1 MAMEVFQTETHYI
14 FLRKERS
21 LWWNRY
27 SSEFQ
32 LKCGW
37 DLSSVDD
44 IECIGVTHGI
54 VGTIALQGVLEP
66 HLIVIKEAVPVG
78 VLYAP
83 HLVYKIKSVAVL
95 GPDGADTLLLGCS
108 KHNTNQTVKI
118 APAGSATAPECHP
131 SPKSRL
137 FESSALVN
145 KTWGAVKSAGS
156 TIRNTT
162 EKAAA
167 IATSQVKS
175 TVSLVVKDP
184 VRIEKRVLDELHKI
198 FDETDSF
205 YYSPNCDITNNL
217 QRRGA
222 PPDDRFYWNRPMLT
236 ELLRVVGEP
245 DAPDWVL
252 PIIQGFVQV
261 EQCVIGN
268 ECFTLALVSRRSR
281 NRAGTRYKR
290 RGVDEH
296 GNCANYVE
304 TEQVLSLRQHQISFT
319 QVRGSVPVY
328 WSQPG
333 YKYRPPP
340 RLDRDEADT
349 QQAFE
354 RHFDGELQIYQSI
367 CIINLVEQSG
377 KEKIIGDAYA
387 NHVLKYN
394 SDRLIYVTF
403 DFHEYCRGMRFEN
416 VSSLIESL
424 APEAGAMGFHWRDNN
439 GPICNQKGVFRVN
452 CMDCLDRTNVVQT
465 AIGKAVL
472 ESQLVKLGLAM
483 PYSQLPDALK
493 APFMVL
499 WANNGDVI
507 SRQYAGT
514 NALKGDYTRTGERK
528 ISGIM
533 KDGMNSANRY
543 YIQHFADTF
552 RQSCIDLLQRQLS
565 ATAGCIPEDDVRDAV
580 VGIAITALKPA
591 GPVPLTYYNY
601 GQCAT
606 EHLLLEQ
613 VFHSAS
619 YYLAR
624 FKDTYRQATIDMMLG
639 NNVSPESVS
648 ALGGS
653 QTAATDETDALE
665 GAEHARLL
673 VEDCRRLLLGTA
685 QLPVGAWGL
694 IDADPSTGDPSET
707 EVDTILILTDDC
719 YIVAEYDS
727 HLDKIVRFENVPL
740 ASITLI
746 ELGLF
751 QHSKMFQG
759 PAPAHLCIRLNY
771 AVDGVDGYFH
781 MFRSPNIRFFNNVA
795 VVIRKTEEITE
806 SLTAIVDLFR
816 IALQNCGRTEVA
828 FQCGGSL
835 QRRKSRTLL
844 SVPAG
849 IPRNLSESQ
858 LVQMG
863 SKAFSNMAG
872 QFSKIGQSLNASK
885 IGRGS
890 KGASKKGE
898 PGTEQAI
905 DAARTVG
912 GNRREGSSGSV
923 GSFGGGSSVTLAASS
938 GGGLRPSSAYAGSK
952 MERSSSESEEAESA
966 SMYEPDDLVEQN
978 PLYNE
983 NVFLPSVG
991 IVMGGGGGASAGAAG
1006 PNDPEDVTSP
1016 SNVLVEKDSIAK
1028 MSSDLSTMSISS
1040 VTDHINMPV
1049 GMLECASPIRVSS
1062 PTPEIFVDGTASG
1075 ADGDAGGAAGGRTG
1089 RNMMSLNLQ
1098 APGGG
1103 GGGGVAGG
1111 SDNALRQLKKLTS
1124 PLSNIGKGLQTLGA
1138 NLDPR
1143 KIAVKSPV
1151 APVRS
1156 TSAAFAEIKQL
1167 EEKWE
1172 KASCRTKLIAL

>member
-1 MAMEVFQTETHYI
+1 MTMEVFQTETHYI

-66 HLIVIKEAVPVG
+66 HLIVIKEVVPVG

-83 HLVYKIKSVAVL
+83 HLVYKIKSIAVL
-95 GPDGADTLLLGCS
+95 GPDGADTLLLGCN
-108 KHNTNQTVKI
+108 KHSTSQTVKI
-118 APAGSATAPECHP
+118 APAGNSATAGLPESHP

-175 TVSLVVKDP
+175 TVNLVVKADP

-222 PPDDRFYWNRPMLT
+222 PSDDRFYWNRPMLAD
-236 ELLRVVGEP
+236 LLKVVGELQEVGQG
-245 DAPDWVL
+245 DWVL

-340 RLDRDEADT
+340 RLDRDEPET
-349 QQAFE
+349 QHAFE
-354 RHFDGELQIYQSI
+354 KHFNGELQIYQSI

-394 SDRLIYVTF
+394 SDQLIYVTF

-552 RQSCIDLLQRQLS
+552 RQSCIDLLQGQLS
-565 ATAGCIPEDDVRDAV
+565 ATAGCIPDDDVCDAV
-580 VGIAITALKPA
+580 VGIAVTALKPA

-601 GQCAT
+601 GQCAS

-613 VFHSAS
+613 VVHSAS

-694 IDADPSTGDPSET
+694 IDADPSTGDPSES

-816 IALQNCGRTEVA
+816 IALQNCGRSEVA

-872 QFSKIGQSLNASK
+872 QFSKIGQSINASK
-885 IGRGS
+885 IGRGT
-890 KGASKKGE
+890 KGGKKGDE
-898 PGTEQAI
+898 CVDPATRSG
-905 DAARTVG
+905 
-912 GNRREGSSGSV
+912 RREGSTGSV
-923 GSFGGGSSVTLAASS
+923 GSFGGSATAPIGGS
-938 GGGLRPSSAYAGSK
+938 GGSLRPSSAYAGGK
-952 MERSSSESEEAESA
+952 MERSSSESEEAETA
-966 SMYEPDDLVEQN
+966 SIYEPEDLVEQN

-991 IVMGGGGGASAGAAG
+991 IVMGG
-1006 PNDPEDVTSP
+1006 TSSEQEA
-1016 SNVLVEKDSIAK
+1016 SNVLVEKDSFGK

-1075 ADGDAGGAAGGRTG
+1075 GSDGDASGGRPG

-1098 APGGG
+1098 APGSGG
-1103 GGGGVAGG
+1103 GGAGG

>member
-44 IECIGVTHGI
+44 IECIGMTHGI

-66 HLIVIKEAVPVG
+66 HLIIIKEVVAVG

-83 HLVYKIKSVAVL
+83 HLVYKIKSIAVL
-95 GPDGADTLLLGCS
+95 GPDGADTVLLGCS

-118 APAGSATAPECHP
+118 APAVPGSGGTVLLEGHP

-184 VRIEKRVLDELHKI
+184 VRIEKRVIDELHKI
-198 FDETDSF
+198 FDDTDSF

-222 PPDDRFYWNRPMLT
+222 QPDDRFYWNKPMVA
-236 ELLRVVGEP
+236 ELLKIADGEM
-245 DAPDWVL
+245 DGSGADWVL

-319 QVRGSVPVY
+319 QIRGSVPVY

-340 RLDRDEADT
+340 RLDRDETET

-354 RHFDGELQIYQSI
+354 KHFDGELSIYQSI

-377 KEKIIGDAYA
+377 KEKVIGDAYA

-394 SDRLIYVTF
+394 SERLIYVTF

-439 GPICNQKGVFRVN
+439 GSICNQKGVFRVN

-543 YIQHFADTF
+543 Y
-552 RQSCIDLLQRQLS
+552 
-565 ATAGCIPEDDVRDAV
+565 
-580 VGIAITALKPA
+580 
-591 GPVPLTYYNY
+591 
-601 GQCAT
+601 
-606 EHLLLEQ
+606 
-613 VFHSAS
+613 
-619 YYLAR
+619 LAR

-707 EVDTILILTDDC
+707 EVDIILILTDDC

-740 ASITLI
+740 ESITLI

-751 QHSKMFQG
+751 QHNKMFQG

-816 IALQNCGRTEVA
+816 IALQNCGRADVV

-890 KGASKKGE
+890 SAGGGKSKGKKDDIDQAGSKS
-898 PGTEQAI
+898 
-905 DAARTVG
+905 V
-912 GNRREGSSGSV
+912 RREGSSCSV
-923 GSFGGGSSVTLAASS
+923 GSFGGPAGSGAV
-938 GGGLRPSSAYAGSK
+938 GGLRPGSAYAGSK
-952 MERSSSESEEAESA
+952 MERSSSESEEAETTSI
-966 SMYEPDDLVEQN
+966 YEPDDLVEQN

-991 IVMGGGGGASAGAAG
+991 IVMGGTS
-1006 PNDPEDVTSP
+1006 NETDDVGSTN
-1016 SNVLVEKDSIAK
+1016 NVLEEKDSIAK

-1049 GMLECASPIRVSS
+1049 GMLECASPIRVNS
-1062 PTPEIFVDGTASG
+1062 PTPEIFVDDAVSCGVDGETNAS
-1075 ADGDAGGAAGGRTG
+1075 RQG
-1089 RNMMSLNLQ
+1089 RNMSLNLQ
-1098 APGGG
+1098 APTSGG
-1103 GGGGVAGG
+1103 
-1111 SDNALRQLKKLTS
+1111 DNALRQLKKLTS

>member
-1 MAMEVFQTETHYI
+1 MEVFQTETYYI
-14 FLRKERS
+14 FVKHNRS
-21 LWWNRY
+21 LWWNRQTMQFKVK
-27 SSEFQ
+27 S
-32 LKCGW
+32 GW
-37 DLSSVDD
+37 DFSSVDD

-54 VGTIALQGVLEP
+54 VGTIMLPGVLEP
-66 HLIVIKEAVPVG
+66 HLIVIREVTPVG

-83 HLVYKIKSVAVL
+83 HLVYKIRSIAVL
-95 GPDGADTLLLGCS
+95 GPDGADTQLLPCS
-108 KHNTNQTVKI
+108 KHNCNQALKV
-118 APAGSATAPECHP
+118 APAAATAGMLADPTLGSASA
-131 SPKSRL
+131 KGRL

-184 VRIEKRVLDELHKI
+184 VRIERRVMEELHKI

-217 QRRGA
+217 QRRGQA
-222 PPDDRFYWNRPMLT
+222 PDDRFYWNKNMVKD
-236 ELLRVVGEP
+236 LLAMEDGEQ
-245 DAPDWVL
+245 WVL

-261 EQCVIGN
+261 EHCVIGN
-268 ECFTLALVSRRSR
+268 ECFSLAVVSRRSR
-281 NRAGTRYKR
+281 YRAGTRYKR
-290 RGVDEH
+290 RGVDEL

-304 TEQVLSLRQHQISFT
+304 TEQVLSLRQHQIAFT

-340 RLDRDEADT
+340 RLDRDETET
-349 QQAFE
+349 QLAFQK
-354 RHFDGELQIYQSI
+354 HFSAELSIYQTI

-394 SDRLIYVTF
+394 SDKLIYVTF

-424 APEAGAMGFHWRDNN
+424 APEAGSMGFHWRDQN

-465 AIGKAVL
+465 ALGKAVL

-483 PYSQLPDALK
+483 PYSQLPDQLK

-543 YIQHFADTF
+543 LIQHFADTF
-552 RQSCIDLLQRQLS
+552 RQTCIDLMLGNLGD
-565 ATAGCIPEDDVRDAV
+565 ADTLPEDDFFTAM
-580 VGIAITALKPA
+580 VGIARTALVSTSPSSQS
-591 GPVPLTYYNY
+591 YYNY
-601 GQCAT
+601 GLMST
-606 EHLLLEQ
+606 EIMLLEQ
-613 VFHSAS
+613 LVTSAS

-639 NNVSPESVS
+639 NSVSPESVS

-653 QTAATDETDALE
+653 HTSATDETDALE

-673 VEDCRRLLLGTA
+673 VEDCRRLLLGTT

-694 IDADPSTGDPSET
+694 IDADPTTGDPSET
-707 EVDTILILTDDC
+707 EVDTILILSDDG

-727 HLDKIVRFENVPL
+727 HLDKIVRFGNVSL
-740 ASITLI
+740 DSLTLI

-751 QHSKMFQG
+751 QHNKMFQG
-759 PAPAHLCIRLNY
+759 PALTHLCIRLNY
-771 AVDGVDGYFH
+771 AVNGVDGYFH

-795 VVIRKTEEITE
+795 VVIRKPEEITE

-816 IALQNCGRTEVA
+816 IALQNRGRTDVQ
-828 FQCGGSL
+828 FQYGGSL

-844 SVPAG
+844 SVPG
-849 IPRNLSESQ
+849 GLPRNLSESQ

-863 SKAFSNMAG
+863 SKALSSMA
-872 QFSKIGQSLNASK
+872 SKIGQSLNASK
-885 IGRGS
+885 IGRPTGKQQMKPEDES
-890 KGASKKGE
+890 RGDGGQRNQSEDADTAIAAGGLEE
-898 PGTEQAI
+898 PGFLVA
-905 DAARTVG
+905 
-912 GNRREGSSGSV
+912 
-923 GSFGGGSSVTLAASS
+923 GGSQF
-938 GGGLRPSSAYAGSK
+938 YK
-952 MERSSSESEEAESA
+952 FDRSSSESEEADA
-966 SMYEPDDLVEQN
+966 TIHEPENLVEQN

-991 IVMGGGGGASAGAAG
+991 IVMGGGAGSEVG
-1006 PNDPEDVTSP
+1006 VGEETGNLLEVR
-1016 SNVLVEKDSIAK
+1016 DSIAK
-1028 MSSDLSTMSISS
+1028 MSSDVSTMSISS
-1040 VTDHINMPV
+1040 VADHVNMPV
-1049 GMLECASPIRVSS
+1049 GMLECASPIRVAS
-1062 PTPEIFVDGTASG
+1062 PTPEILIDGCNE
-1075 ADGDAGGAAGGRTG
+1075 GRLLG
-1089 RNMMSLNLQ
+1089 HNMVLNLQ
-1098 APGGG
+1098 PSGTQ
-1103 GGGGVAGG
+1103 

-1143 KIAVKSPV
+1143 KITAKNV
-1151 APVRS
+1151 AGS
-1156 TSAAFAEIKQL
+1156 THNISTALDEIKQL
-1167 EEKWE
+1167 ENKWE
-1172 KASCRTKLIAL
+1172 KSGCRTKLIAL

>member
-1 MAMEVFQTETHYI
+1 MAMEVFQTESHYI
-14 FLRKERS
+14 FLKKERS

-27 SSEFQ
+27 TSEF
-32 LKCGW
+32 LVKCGW

-66 HLIVIKEAVPVG
+66 HLIVIKEVVPVG

-83 HLVYKIKSVAVL
+83 HLVYKIKSIAVL
-95 GPDGADTLLLGCS
+95 GPDGTDVPLLSCS
-108 KHNTNQTVKI
+108 KHNTNHAVKI
-118 APAGSATAPECHP
+118 APSGGMSDGGHP

-156 TIRNTT
+156 SIRNTT

-175 TVSLVVKDP
+175 TVSMVVKDP
-184 VRIEKRVLDELHKI
+184 VRIEKRVIDELHKI
-198 FDETDSF
+198 FDDTDSF
-205 YYSPNCDITNNL
+205 YYSLNCDITNNL
-217 QRRGA
+217 QRRGS
-222 PPDDRFYWNRPMLT
+222 PPDDRFYWNRNMLT
-236 ELLRVVGEP
+236 DLLRVAADEQP
-245 DAPDWVL
+245 NWVL

-290 RGVDEH
+290 RGVDEL

-340 RLDRDEADT
+340 RLDRDESET
-349 QQAFE
+349 QLAFE
-354 RHFDGELQIYQSI
+354 RHFDTELSIYQAI

-394 SDRLIYVTF
+394 SDKLIYVTF

-439 GPICNQKGVFRVN
+439 GPICNQRGVFRVN

-483 PYSQLPDALK
+483 PYSQLPDQLK

-543 YIQHFADTF
+543 Y
-552 RQSCIDLLQRQLS
+552 
-565 ATAGCIPEDDVRDAV
+565 
-580 VGIAITALKPA
+580 
-591 GPVPLTYYNY
+591 
-601 GQCAT
+601 
-606 EHLLLEQ
+606 
-613 VFHSAS
+613 
-619 YYLAR
+619 LAR

-653 QTAATDETDALE
+653 QTSATDETDALE

-673 VEDCRRLLLGTA
+673 VEDCRRLLLGTT

-740 ASITLI
+740 DSITLI

-751 QHSKMFQG
+751 QHNKMFQG

-795 VVIRKTEEITE
+795 IVIRKTEEITE

-816 IALQNCGRTEVA
+816 IALQNRGRTDVH

-849 IPRNLSESQ
+849 IPRNLSESH

-872 QFSKIGQSLNASK
+872 QFSKIGQTLNATK
-885 IGRGS
+885 IGRSTGRS
-890 KGASKKGE
+890 GKKDEDQSNVAKRDRAAPGHDGVEPYMMVGGEGAAGALFLR
-898 PGTEQAI
+898 P
-905 DAARTVG
+905 DAAYG
-912 GNRREGSSGSV
+912 GQ
-923 GSFGGGSSVTLAASS
+923 
-938 GGGLRPSSAYAGSK
+938 K
-952 MERSSSESEEAESA
+952 MERSCSDSEEADATSI
-966 SMYEPDDLVEQN
+966 YEPEDLVEQN

-991 IVMGGGGGASAGAAG
+991 IVMGGTNNDADDGGSGG
-1006 PNDPEDVTSP
+1006 T
-1016 SNVLVEKDSIAK
+1016 NVLEERDSIAK
-1028 MSSDLSTMSISS
+1028 MSSDVSTMSISS
-1040 VTDHINMPV
+1040 VTDNINMPV

-1062 PTPEIFVDGTASG
+1062 PTPEIFVDG
-1075 ADGDAGGAAGGRTG
+1075 ADGGDSAGRQV
-1089 RNMMSLNLQ
+1089 RNMSLNLQ
-1098 APGGG
+1098 APAISGQTGG
-1103 GGGGVAGG
+1103 
-1111 SDNALRQLKKLTS
+1111 DNALRQLKKLTS

-1151 APVRS
+1151 QS
-1156 TSAAFAEIKQL
+1156 TSNSLAEIKQL
-1167 EEKWE
+1167 EEKWD
-1172 KASCRTKLIAL
+1172 KTKCRTKLIAL

>member
-66 HLIVIKEAVPVG
+66 HLIVIKEVVPVG

-83 HLVYKIKSVAVL
+83 HLVYKIKSIAVL

-108 KHNTNQTVKI
+108 KHNTNQSVKI
-118 APAGSATAPECHP
+118 APAAMAGGGGTMVPPDGHP

-184 VRIEKRVLDELHKI
+184 VRIEKRVIDELHKI
-198 FDETDSF
+198 FDDTDSF

-222 PPDDRFYWNRPMLT
+222 PPDDRFYWNKPMLA
-236 ELLRVVGEP
+236 ELLKVVAGGEP
-245 DAPDWVL
+245 ADGPGAADWVL

-340 RLDRDEADT
+340 RLDRDETET

-354 RHFDGELQIYQSI
+354 KHFDGELDIYQSI

-394 SDRLIYVTF
+394 SERLIYVTF

-552 RQSCIDLLQRQLS
+552 RQSCIDLLQGQLS
-565 ATAGCIPEDDVRDAV
+565 GDDCLPEDDVCDAV
-580 VGIAITALKPA
+580 VGIAVTALKPS

-601 GQCAT
+601 GQLAS
-606 EHLLLEQ
+606 EQVLLEH
-613 VFHSAS
+613 VVYSAS

-816 IALQNCGRTEVA
+816 IALQNCGRMEVV

-890 KGASKKGE
+890 SAGGSGKGKGGKREQDQPGADQAGGKGA
-898 PGTEQAI
+898 
-905 DAARTVG
+905 
-912 GNRREGSSGSV
+912 RREGSSGSV
-923 GSFGGGSSVTLAASS
+923 SSFGGGGGGGGPAGTV
-938 GGGLRPSSAYAGSK
+938 GGLRPCSAYAGGK
-952 MERSSSESEEAESA
+952 MERSSSESEEAECA
-966 SMYEPDDLVEQN
+966 SMYEPEDLVEQN

-991 IVMGGGGGASAGAAG
+991 IVMGGTSNEPDVGGSA
-1006 PNDPEDVTSP
+1006 
-1016 SNVLVEKDSIAK
+1016 SNVLEEKDSIAK

-1062 PTPEIFVDGTASG
+1062 PTPEIFVDGASG
-1075 ADGDAGGAAGGRTG
+1075 GGGEGGEPNSNRAG
-1089 RNMMSLNLQ
+1089 RNMSLNLQ
-1098 APGGG
+1098 APASGG
-1103 GGGGVAGG
+1103 
-1111 SDNALRQLKKLTS
+1111 DNALRQLKKLTS

>member
-1 MAMEVFQTETHYI
+1 MEVFQTETHYI

-66 HLIVIKEAVPVG
+66 HLIVIKEVVPVG

-83 HLVYKIKSVAVL
+83 HLVYKIKSIAVL

-108 KHNTNQTVKI
+108 KHNTNQAVKI
-118 APAGSATAPECHP
+118 APAVAGGGGGTTVPPEGHP

-184 VRIEKRVLDELHKI
+184 VRIEKRVIDELHKI
-198 FDETDSF
+198 FDDTDSF

-222 PPDDRFYWNRPMLT
+222 PPDDRFYWNKPMLA
-236 ELLRVVGEP
+236 ELLKVVDGP
-245 DAPDWVL
+245 VADSWVL

-354 RHFDGELQIYQSI
+354 KHFDGELSIYQSI

-394 SDRLIYVTF
+394 SERLIYVTF

-543 YIQHFADTF
+543 Y
-552 RQSCIDLLQRQLS
+552 
-565 ATAGCIPEDDVRDAV
+565 
-580 VGIAITALKPA
+580 
-591 GPVPLTYYNY
+591 
-601 GQCAT
+601 
-606 EHLLLEQ
+606 
-613 VFHSAS
+613 
-619 YYLAR
+619 LAR

-740 ASITLI
+740 ESITLI

-751 QHSKMFQG
+751 QHNKMFQG

-771 AVDGVDGYFH
+771 SVDGVDGYFH

-816 IALQNCGRTEVA
+816 IALQNCGRLDVA

-885 IGRGS
+885 IGRGTS
-890 KGASKKGE
+890 AGSGKGKGSKKDQDQ
-898 PGTEQAI
+898 PPADQ
-905 DAARTVG
+905 G
-912 GNRREGSSGSV
+912 GSKSGRREGSSGSV
-923 GSFGGGSSVTLAASS
+923 GSFGGGQAGTV
-938 GGGLRPSSAYAGSK
+938 GGLRPGSAYTGGNK
-952 MERSSSESEEAESA
+952 MERSSSESEEAECA
-966 SMYEPDDLVEQN
+966 SIYEPEDLVEQN

-991 IVMGGGGGASAGAAG
+991 IVMGGSS
-1006 PNDPEDVTSP
+1006 NDPDDVGSA
-1016 SNVLVEKDSIAK
+1016 SNVLEEKDSIAK

-1062 PTPEIFVDGTASG
+1062 PTPEIFVDGAT
-1075 ADGDAGGAAGGRTG
+1075 GGMEGEPTRHG
-1089 RNMMSLNLQ
+1089 RNMSLNLQ
-1098 APGGG
+1098 APASGG
-1103 GGGGVAGG
+1103 
-1111 SDNALRQLKKLTS
+1111 DNALRQLKKLTS